1 MREEEWNEDVREL
14 SAWSWGLYSSFWT
27 SISKLIFSLH
37 RIHLI
42 LLCDRRLHHRHLRHT
57 EGRVW
62 YRLEILIPHRSISL
76 DLPHWTFQSHHLRR
90 WWEEVFETFD
100 FNSSSSLPSYLPHCF
115 LNLLLFFFFKKKTP
129 KPIGK
134 LSMKVAGVL
143 CFSDFISFTHTHYT
157 LKPKVSEIL
166 VHTQPILPSTHLR
179 SNHLRPLSLSNH
191 TTGTDQK
198 TGCGS
203 WGCYIKPRDADHGWS
218 RGVKSQVRSVFRFTS
233 RSSRPCRV

>member
-100 FNSSSSLPSYLPHCF
+100 FNSSSSLPSYLPYCF
-115 LNLLLFFFFKKKTP
+115 LYLLLFFLKKKIPQAYRKAFDESRRGSLFFGFHQLHSYSLHTQAKGFRDLGSHSTNP
-129 KPIGK
+129 TIHPSSFEPPPTS
-134 LSMKVAGVL
+134 LS
-143 CFSDFISFTHTHYT
+143 
-157 LKPKVSEIL
+157 LKPYHRNRSKDRMWF
-166 VHTQPILPSTHLR
+166 LR
-179 SNHLRPLSLSNH
+179 VLYKTKGCRSWLI
-191 TTGTDQK
+191 
-198 TGCGS
+198 TGCEES
-203 WGCYIKPRDADHGWS
+203 SQECLSIHFQIIK
-218 RGVKSQVRSVFRFTS
+218 TL
-233 RSSRPCRV
+233 